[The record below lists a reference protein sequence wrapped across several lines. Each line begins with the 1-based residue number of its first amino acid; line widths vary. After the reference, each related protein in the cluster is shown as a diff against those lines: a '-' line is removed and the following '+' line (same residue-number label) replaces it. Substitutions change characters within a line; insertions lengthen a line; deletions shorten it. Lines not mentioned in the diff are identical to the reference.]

1 MFSNIIKRLKNGR
14 LATFGAFFFA
24 ALMTFSLCGLN
35 AASEAE
41 IRKYEDAYNSL
52 PVTMTVTSLTGI
64 RDDGLELP
72 SWVVNVFTDPPMNTL
87 TKDLEVKM
95 TMRNVQNVL
104 GGYGFEND
112 KTISGNVY
120 LSQNLYFERLVG
132 ITSPELE
139 DDLDKDL
146 TFYEGYDASIL
157 KTEADNTYVS
167 GSGGDQREELY
178 IIVPREVYEKGCY
191 IVTMD
196 FFYDDPFDSYPIARV
211 TRTFT
216 VVGSHAMGEG
226 IFYCPYNTLV
236 RIMKDIGM
244 PRYADSV
251 RATVAKNE
259 WLDKVKAR
267 VAEWFVEP
275 SLTAERVPWNY
286 SYYFYYPFA
295 LDIDESA
302 LIRAGEVMQTNI
314 MINKI
319 GTVLVFALSAGAG
332 FLIGF
337 LIVNRRKREIMLM
350 RTMGMPDRT
359 IFRDFFLEQGL
370 CALAGALFGG
380 IFFLWQPIARIGL
393 FLVLNFAGLALSL
406 IIFLKKNL
414 LTAIKE
420 D

>member
-1 MFSNIIKRLKNGR
+1 MLSNIIKRLKKGR

-52 PVTMTVTSLTGI
+52 PVVMTVTSLTGI

-95 TMRNVQNVL
+95 TL
-104 GGYGFEND
+104 TSGGNGVTRGYAGIGTTDDPEFSVRVD
-112 KTISGNVY
+112 KIIG
-120 LSQNLYFERLVG
+120 L
-132 ITSPELE
+132 TSPWLDEELDE
-139 DDLDKDL
+139 DSI
-146 TFYEGYDASIL
+146 TYYAHWDASL
-157 KTEADNTYVS
+157 FRSQADDTYVT
-167 GSGGDQREELY
+167 GSGGGQREDYY
-178 IIVPREVYEKGCY
+178 IIVPRELYEKGCAA
-191 IVTMD
+191 VT
-196 FFYDDPFDSYPIARV
+196 FEFSYDDTFDSFPRTTIE
-211 TRTFT
+211 RTFY
-216 VVGSHAMGEG
+216 VAGSHDLGEG
-226 IFYCPYNTLV
+226 IFYCPYSFLV
-236 RIMKDIGM
+236 RAMKDIGM

-251 RATVAKNE
+251 RATVAKNA
-259 WLDKVKAR
+259 WLDKVKDR
-267 VAEWFVEP
+267 VDDWFVEP

-319 GTVLVFALSAGAG
+319 GTILVFALSAGAG
-332 FLIGF
+332 FLVGF

-350 RTMGMPDRT
+350 RTMGMPDRD

-380 IFFLWQPIARIGL
+380 IFFLWRPLWRVGL
-393 FLVLNFAGLALSL
+393 FLLLNFAGLALSL
-406 IIFLKKNL
+406 VIFLRKNL